1 MSAEV
6 MSQNHYNLETTGV
19 FEDNYGAS
27 EMSQSNFDNEGW
39 INVGFEDNISDVSS
53 DTVAS
58 ISSRKRRV
66 RKAIEEVKKM
76 DSGYNAILDK
86 MGKKVLEFYE
96 TTCIPGIKIR
106 DAITGIR
113 DEYRIGS
120 VYEDL
125 YFKVS
130 YCGNSGKGQILYFVD
145 PEQCERH
152 FGTEISTE
160 SKEVWIEKRDRVM
173 RFINN

>member
-1 MSAEV
+1 MSTEV
-6 MSQNHYNLETTGV
+6 MSQNHYNLETAGV

-27 EMSQSNFDNEGW
+27 EISQSNFDNEGW
-39 INVGFEDNISDVSS
+39 VNVGFEDNISDVSS

-66 RKAIEEVKKM
+66 RRAIEEVKKM

-86 MGKKVLEFYE
+86 RGKKVLEFYE

-130 YCGNSGKGQILYFVD
+130 YCGNGGKGQILYFAD

-152 FGTEISTE
+152 FNTDISTE
-160 SKEVWIEKRDRVM
+160 SKEFWTEKRDDALK
-173 RFINN
+173 FIKN

>member
-19 FEDNYGAS
+19 FEDHY
-27 EMSQSNFDNEGW
+27 EQPELSQNNFDNEGW

-58 ISSRKRRV
+58 VSSRKRRV

-86 MGKKVLEFYE
+86 TGKKALEFYA
-96 TTCIPGIKIR
+96 TTYIPGIKIR

-120 VYEDL
+120 IYEDT

-130 YCGNSGKGQILYFVD
+130 YCGNHGNGHILYFTS
-145 PEQCERH
+145 PEDCERH
-152 FGTEISTE
+152 FDTEISTE
-160 SKEVWIEKRDRVM
+160 SKQIWIEKRDYALKC
-173 RFINN
+173 INN